1 MSQTWR
7 RGRLA
12 FDREPEAT
20 ANVTAPTAERPET
33 GTGREA
39 GGSEGGDG
47 STASTEGQ
55 PRAVHMP
62 SECRTRGR
70 SARMSKLGARPWQTV
85 MVASDTHYD
94 LLGVST
100 NADIEEI
107 RTAYRRLCKIYHP
120 DLGGTPAFF
129 RLLQDAHETLTDPF
143 QRSIYDRS
151 LTQSGSQVKVKEPTA
166 GPFGQVQNSSQGAP
180 RRSKGQDPA
189 GPGDFEKNGLT
200 GTAHEHRRLT
210 SWSRGIHSWSAAIR
224 GQHRRKVV
232 MTLWISSL
240 ILAGV
245 LVGLSLDVARGI
257 VLLIFI
263 FILILMVAL
272 VTWGRRASRRR
283 KAAIRTRLVRATV
296 ELNRTAREAAERQRG
311 ARVAATE
318 NAHPVPSESAH
329 AASMEEE
336 RITSDNARS
345 GESDERVRSRAQFEY
360 LMAVLLE
367 VLGVTDVQR
376 VGSRDDSVVDVT
388 ARDPVGRS
396 IVARCRRCTTSEM
409 TGAIDV
415 RQFIDMTG
423 AFQQKAL
430 KLLVTT
436 SDFTSDAR
444 NLAERHGIQLL
455 NGPQVEG
462 LVRRSRRVSSS

>member
-1 MSQTWR
+1 
-7 RGRLA
+7 L
-12 FDREPEAT
+12 
-20 ANVTAPTAERPET
+20 
-33 GTGREA
+33 
-39 GGSEGGDG
+39 
-47 STASTEGQ
+47 
-55 PRAVHMP
+55 
-62 SECRTRGR
+62 
-70 SARMSKLGARPWQTV
+70 
-85 MVASDTHYD
+85 VASDTHYD
-94 LLGVST
+94 LLGVSR
-100 NADIEEI
+100 NADTEEI

-129 RLLQDAHETLTDPF
+129 RLLQDAHEILTDPF
-143 QRSIYDRS
+143 QRSLYDRS
-151 LTQSGSQVKVKEPTA
+151 LTQSGSHVKVNEPTA
-166 GPFGQVQNSSQGAP
+166 DPFGQVQNSSQGAP
-180 RRSKGQDPA
+180 RRSKGQDLG
-189 GPGDFEKNGLT
+189 GPGDTEKNGPT
-200 GTAHEHRRLT
+200 GTADEHRRLT
-210 SWSRGIHSWSAAIR
+210 PWSRGIHFWSGALQ
-224 GQHRRKVV
+224 GQHRRRVV

-245 LVGLSLDVARGI
+245 LVGVSPDAARGI
-257 VLLIFI
+257 VLLTFIII
-263 FILILMVAL
+263 FILVLAL

-283 KAAIRTRLVRATV
+283 KAAMNARLVRATV

-318 NAHPVPSESAH
+318 HTPPAATESAH
-329 AASMEEE
+329 GVSKEEE
-336 RITSDNARS
+336 RIEEERILSDNARS
-345 GESDERVRSRAQFEY
+345 GEPDESVRSRAQFEY

-415 RQFIDMTG
+415 RQFIDMAG

-444 NLAERHGIQLL
+444 NLAERHGIQLI

-462 LVRRSRRVSSS
+462 LVRKSRRVPSA